1 MIKDLLPIG
10 SVVMLRNA
18 KKPLMIFGIKQLATE
33 RPDEEFDY
41 IGVMYPEGFLSAEHN
56 FLFNQD
62 DINDIVF
69 TGYNNPERE
78 SFIEF
83 MEEAYNSES
92 FQK

>member
-41 IGVMYPEGFLSAEHN
+41 IGVMYPEGNIGQQFQY
-56 FLFNQD
+56 LFNHA
-62 DINDIVF
+62 DIEEILFV
-69 TGYNNPERE
+69 GYETEERQK
-78 SFIEF
+78 FL
-83 MEEAYNSES
+83 EEVQKAY
-92 FQK
+92 

>member
-41 IGVMYPEGFLSAEHN
+41 IGVMYPEGNIGQQFQY
-56 FLFNQD
+56 LFNHA
-62 DINDIVF
+62 DIEEVLF
-69 TGYNNPERE
+69 VGYETEERQK
-78 SFIEF
+78 FL
-83 MEEAYNSES
+83 EEVQKAY
-92 FQK
+92 